1 LGLATVAGLGFVP
14 ATPGTFGTL
23 AGPPVFWYLSR
34 FSPAVYLFLTAA
46 LFLVGVAVSDRAE
59 RILGRPD
66 DPRVVID
73 EVVGYLVTMTA
84 MPPTAW
90 TMLLGFMLF
99 RVFDIAKPWPCR
111 ALDRRVHGGLGIMI
125 DDVMAGVYAW
135 AVLRLIMVMVPGPG
149 L

>member
-1 LGLATVAGLGFVP
+1 
-14 ATPGTFGTL
+14 
-23 AGPPVFWYLSR
+23 
-34 FSPAVYLFLTAA
+34 
-46 LFLVGVAVSDRAE
+46 
-59 RILGRPD
+59 
-66 DPRVVID
+66 
-73 EVVGYLVTMTA
+73 
-84 MPPTAW
+84 
-90 TMLLGFMLF
+90 MLF